1 MKASDMLDK
10 IPSFLKNKYLLT
22 GLAFFI
28 WLAFFDRNNLVSQFR
43 TFNVLKDLK
52 TEKKFYIDQAITDSA
67 ALHDLNTDTASMER
81 YAREKYMMKR
91 DSEDIYIIVRAK
103 KEPR

>member
-1 MKASDMLDK
+1 MKASGLLNK

-22 GLAFFI
+22 GLAFI
-28 WLAFFDRNNLVSQFR
+28 VWLAFFDRNNLVSQYR
-43 TFNVLKDLK
+43 SHKVLNDLK
-52 TEKKFYIDQAITDSA
+52 TEKKFYIDEAQKDSA

-91 DSEDIYIIVRAK
+91 DSEDIYIVVREK
-103 KEPR
+103 KEPN